1 MRYMVEMVRPWWR
14 FWRSDRMFKDQAD
27 HEWTTWKISALQGNS
42 QMLEKLPEMFFFAV
56 GIYVALYPAFS
67 WITKTFLKEYS
78 LAINVIL
85 TCILLPAK

>member
-42 QMLEKLPEMFFFAV
+42 QMLEKILEMFFLQLEFM
-56 GIYVALYPAFS
+56 LP
-67 WITKTFLKEYS
+67 
-78 LAINVIL
+78 
-85 TCILLPAK
+85 CIQRFHGSPRPS